1 MKSSKR
7 GDFPLYLPIMSI
19 RTAYITSLALGLL
32 AWGALAALVTYTKPD
47 AFPQLAASLALLMVA
62 ISATTMP
69 FWGRIYQRLSAKSP
83 GPVIKTAV
91 RQGLWTGLFVVVL
104 IVFRFV
110 GLLDWI
116 LVLVTLMLFV
126 LLEAFLQQRDR
137 WKNADQET
145 SPQPKT
151 PQRRRSSP
159 ASSHRAGYSMART
172 KKSSAK
178 KSAKKKK

>member
-1 MKSSKR
+1 
-7 GDFPLYLPIMSI
+7 MSI
-19 RTAYITSLALGLL
+19 RTAYISSLALGLL
-32 AWGALAALVTYTKPD
+32 AWSALAALVNYTKPD

-69 FWGRIYQRLSAKSP
+69 VWGRIHQRLSAKSQ
-83 GPVIKTAV
+83 GPIIKTAV

-104 IVFRFV
+104 LVFQFV

-137 WKNADQET
+137 WKNTGQETT

-151 PQRRRSSP
+151 PKRHHSSP

-172 KKSSAK
+172 EKSSAK
-178 KSAKKKK
+178 KGGKKNE

>member
-1 MKSSKR
+1 
-7 GDFPLYLPIMSI
+7 MSI
-19 RTAYITSLALGLL
+19 RTAYIFSLALGLL
-32 AWGALAALVTYTKPD
+32 AWGALAALVNYTKPD

-62 ISATTMP
+62 IIATTMP
-69 FWGRIYQRLSAKSP
+69 FWGRIHQRLSAKSQ

-137 WKNADQET
+137 WKNPT
-145 SPQPKT
+145 PKT
-151 PQRRRSSP
+151 SMPKPKTTKRRTSP
-159 ASSHRAGYSMART
+159 ASSHRAGYNMART
-172 KKSSAK
+172 KKRSEK
-178 KSAKKKK
+178 KGGKKKK